1 MLIPEDKKEQI
12 HNYISLLKEYNETT
26 NIYSKNS
33 YSKLDYHID
42 DSILLSNLVINSKI
56 HVDMGSGSG
65 LPAIIIAMMTNCK
78 VICIESRIK
87 KREFLSY
94 AKIALDLTNLHVFDG
109 DVQLFTSRYSGA
121 KIDSISAKAFA
132 KPPKLMFY
140 LNLFRGHQVRKDSI
154 CWVPVSEKQ
163 ASILSKYDE
172 VFTQE
177 YNDQL
182 FYYFKVHLAKFQSYR
197 ASLKSEY
204 TL

>member
-1 MLIPEDKKEQI
+1 MLIPEDKKAKI
-12 HNYISLLKEYNETT
+12 NNYISLLKEYNQTV

-33 YSKLDYHID
+33 YDKLDYHIN
-42 DSILLSNLVINSKI
+42 DSALLATMINDSKI

-65 LPAIIIAMMTNCK
+65 LPAIIISILSNCK
-78 VICIESRIK
+78 VICIESRLK

-121 KIDSISAKAFA
+121 KIDTISAKAFA

-140 LNLFRGHQVRKDSI
+140 LNLFRGHQIKKDAF
-154 CWVPVSEKQ
+154 CLVPVSERQ
-163 ASILSKYDE
+163 VSILSNYDE
-172 VFTQE
+172 IISTI
-177 YNDQL
+177 YNGES
-182 FYYFKVHLAKFQSYR
+182 FNFFKVHLAKFQSYR

>member
-12 HNYISLLKEYNETT
+12 QNYISLLKEYNETT

-33 YSKLDYHID
+33 YDRLDYHIH
-42 DSILLSNLVINSKI
+42 DSILLSGLVLNSKV

-65 LPAIIIAMMTNCK
+65 LPAIIVAMMTNSK
-78 VICIESRIK
+78 VICIESRLK

-140 LNLFRGHQVRKDSI
+140 LNLFRGHQIKSNAI
-154 CWVPVSEKQ
+154 CWVPISERQ
-163 ASILSKYDE
+163 SSILSKYDQ
-172 VFTQE
+172 VISKN
-177 YNDQL
+177 YNGEL
-182 FYYFKVHLAKFQSYR
+182 FYYFKVHLEKFQSYR